1 MPETIHAKV
10 LCRQCRCIHPR
21 EYNQT
26 EAFYRHVGPGEYLL
40 TPRCPE
46 CVSAADRVSVGWWK
60 PERSHLQPVNE

>member
-10 LCRQCRCIHPR
+10 LCKRCKHILHR

-26 EAFYRHVGPGEYLL
+26 EAFLRRVRSGEYLL
-40 TPRCPE
+40 VNCCLKCLTDAE
-46 CVSAADRVSVGWWK
+46 RVAGWWK